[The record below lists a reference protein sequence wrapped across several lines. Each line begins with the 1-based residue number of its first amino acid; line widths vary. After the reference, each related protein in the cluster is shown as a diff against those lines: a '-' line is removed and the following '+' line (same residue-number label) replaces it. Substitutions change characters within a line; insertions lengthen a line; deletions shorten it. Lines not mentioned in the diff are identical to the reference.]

1 MREDTTR
8 RTPPSSDELLRRLRM
23 KHFQLLSVLGRRGT
37 LGAAS
42 ETLALTQP
50 AVSKM
55 LREIELAFGA
65 RLFERGRRGVEP
77 NTLGRAA
84 IRHAR
89 TVIGEVGLLADEL
102 QAMDRGASALL
113 RLGTF
118 SITAIV
124 PAAIGVLRGRMP
136 GVQVRIREAAIVEL
150 LSLLLE
156 GELDCAF
163 GAIAPEALATGAIR
177 HLRWQSVLD
186 DHLCALVSEWHPF
199 AAASELHWKHLAGHP
214 WVAMPRDTVV
224 RQRFMEAFVR
234 QGLVPPQPV
243 VETLSPVTVAALV
256 REDPTLIGLARH
268 ETARQSELLAGV
280 RRLPI
285 APRMPL
291 PPLCLITR
299 RGPAGATELLQA
311 FVDSVRSVTGSGR

>member
-1 MREDTTR
+1 
-8 RTPPSSDELLRRLRM
+8 M
-23 KHFQLLSVLGRRGT
+23 KHFLLLSVLGERGT

-42 ETLALTQP
+42 TAMALTQP

-77 NTLGRAA
+77 NPLGHAA

-89 TVIGEVGLLADEL
+89 TVIGEVDLLADEL
-102 QAMDRGASALL
+102 RAMDRGASALL
-113 RLGTF
+113 RLGTL

-124 PAAIGVLRGRMP
+124 PAAIGVLRRRVP
-136 GVQVRIREAAIVEL
+136 GVQVRIREGAIAEL

-156 GELDCAF
+156 GELDCVF
-163 GAIAPEALATGAIR
+163 GAIAPDALATGAIA

-186 DHLCALVSEWHPF
+186 DHLCAVVSHAHPL
-199 AAASELHWKHLAGHP
+199 AESSTLHWRDLAQAP
-214 WVAMPRDTVV
+214 WVAMARNTVV

-234 QGLVPPQPV
+234 QGLVPPEPV
-243 VETLSPVTVAALV
+243 VETLSPVTIAALV

-268 ETARQSELLAGV
+268 ETARQCDLLAGV

-299 RGPAGATELLQA
+299 RGPAGATPLLLA
-311 FVDSVRSVTGSGR
+311 FVESVRRATESGRRRTRVPQAVRGS

>member
-1 MREDTTR
+1 V
-8 RTPPSSDELLRRLRM
+8 RRLRM

-37 LGAAS
+37 LSAAS

-55 LREIELAFGA
+55 LRELELAFGA

-77 NTLGRAA
+77 TALGRAA

-89 TVIGEVGLLADEL
+89 TMIGEVELLADEL
-102 QAMDRGASALL
+102 RAMRQGATALL
-113 RLGTF
+113 RLGTL

-124 PAAIGVLRGRMP
+124 PAAIAVLMGSVP
-136 GVQVRIREAAIVEL
+136 GVHVRIREGGIAEL

-156 GELDCAF
+156 GELDCVF
-163 GAIAPEALATGAIR
+163 GAIAPDALATGAIG

-186 DHLCALVSEWHPF
+186 DHLCALVSEAHP
-199 AAASELHWKHLAGHP
+199 LAGAGQLRWCDLADEP

-243 VETLSPVTVAALV
+243 VETLSPVTIAALV
-256 REDPTLIGLARH
+256 RENPTLIGLARH
-268 ETARQSELLAGV
+268 ETAVQGNLLAGV
-280 RRLPI
+280 CRLPV
-285 APRMPL
+285 APRMQL

-299 RGPAGATELLQA
+299 RGPAESSELLRA
-311 FVDSVRSVTGSGR
+311 FVDSVRSVTGARV